1 MARRYLCV
9 KNRFQ
14 FTPIHLAVKP
24 YLWGLAMHSA
34 AALSPR
40 FVRRT
45 ILGENEYRV
54 NFKQIDCDVLDSLAS
69 DEACAVTPLMCK
81 IYIRLIRAP
90 LTYWEREGVLRF
102 TGEERVG
109 KSLTAWEQLRELT
122 GVSNSTLSKAL
133 AWLHETGIIGY
144 DARKNGVGI
153 RIFINRAASSIRS
166 REGQKNLRLVPTP
179 NKNHPAPQDGTP
191 FKEEYSEKNLDVDIN
206 PRASAREENPADKQH
221 PDPSRQPEKP
231 DSRKNAGIPT
241 TDLAAP
247 DLPFVASLK
256 QQIVNEIKPEIAAA
270 VKRET
275 GGTRDWF
282 LNYALPKATRVAQ
295 RETYDLLRAYGVIAK
310 KGSRS
315 ADVGKYEAPAETGQ
329 GREAEIGKVATFIA
343 EASKVVRQ
351 VISAKPESPK
361 FNAACQTADREL
373 CGLYDRIVACEHIAP
388 EEVENKLAAID
399 DALMK
404 AAWESS
410 DPGECERLLSSARAE
425 LRRYEAR
432 MEREVFKETV
442 QRRVAA
448 RLREKIGLPRL
459 SLFYL

>member
-1 MARRYLCV
+1 MCV

-34 AALSPR
+34 AALSSR

-45 ILGENEYRV
+45 MLGEDEYRV

-69 DEACAVTPLMCK
+69 DEACSVTPLMSK

-90 LTYWEREGVLRF
+90 LPYWEREGVLRF
-102 TGEERVG
+102 TGEDRAEN
-109 KSLTAWEQLRELT
+109 SLTGWEQLRELT

-133 AWLHETGIIGY
+133 AWLHKTGVIGY

-179 NKNHPAPQDGTP
+179 NKNHPAPQDGMP
-191 FKEEYSEKNLDVDIN
+191 FKEEILEKNLEIDID
-206 PRASAREENPADKQH
+206 PRASAREENPADEQH
-221 PDPSRQPEKP
+221 PDPRHHREQARFQKNVGTATAYPTAP
-231 DSRKNAGIPT
+231 DSPS
-241 TDLAAP
+241 
-247 DLPFVASLK
+247 VVSLIK
-256 QQIVNEIKPEIAAA
+256 QLVNEIKPEITAA
-270 VKRET
+270 VKREAS
-275 GGTRDWF
+275 GTRDWF

-310 KGSRS
+310 KGGRS
-315 ADVGKYEAPAETGQ
+315 ADVGKHEAPAETGQ
-329 GREAEIGKVATFIA
+329 GWEAEMSKVATFIA
-343 EASKVVRQ
+343 ETSKIVQQ
-351 VISAKPESPK
+351 VIVAGSGSPK
-361 FNAACQTADREL
+361 LNAACQTADREL
-373 CGLYDRIVACEHIAP
+373 NGLYDKIVAREGLMP
-388 EEVENKLAAID
+388 EEIEDKLAAID
-399 DALMK
+399 DTLMK

-410 DPGECERLLSSARAE
+410 DPAECDTMLSSARTE
-425 LRRYEAR
+425 LRGYETR
-432 MEREVFKETV
+432 MEREVFEETV
-442 QRRVAA
+442 QRRVTA
-448 RLREKIGLPRL
+448 RLREKFGLPRL

>member
-1 MARRYLCV
+1 MCV
-9 KNRFQ
+9 KNRLQ
-14 FTPIHLAVKP
+14 FTPIYLAVKP

-45 ILGENEYRV
+45 ILGEQEYRV

-69 DEACAVTPLMCK
+69 DEACSVTPLMGK

-90 LTYWEREGVLRF
+90 LPYWEREGVLRF
-102 TGEERVG
+102 TGEERAG
-109 KSLTAWEQLRELT
+109 DSLTAWEQLRELT

-191 FKEEYSEKNLDVDIN
+191 FKEEDSEKNLDVDIN
-206 PRASAREENPADKQH
+206 PRASAREENPADEQH
-221 PDPSRQPEKP
+221 PVPCHHREQA
-231 DSRKNAGIPT
+231 DSRINAGT
-241 TDLAAP
+241 ATVFTAVAAANS
-247 DLPFVASLK
+247 PFVISLVR
-256 QQIVNEIKPEIAAA
+256 QIVNEIKPEITAA

-275 GGTRDWF
+275 SGTRDWF

-295 RETYDLLRAYGVIAK
+295 RETYDLLRAYGVVAQ
-310 KGSRS
+310 KGGRS
-315 ADVGKYEAPAETGQ
+315 ADVGKCAAPAETGQ
-329 GREAEIGKVATFIA
+329 GREAEISKVATFIA
-343 EASKVVRQ
+343 EASKVVQQ
-351 VISAKPESPK
+351 VISVASESPK
-361 FNAACQTADREL
+361 LDAACQTADREL
-373 CGLYDRIVACEHIAP
+373 NGLYDKIVARERLTP
-388 EEVENKLAAID
+388 EEIEDKLAAID
-399 DALMK
+399 DTLMK

-410 DPGECERLLSSARAE
+410 DPAECDTMLNSARAE

-432 MEREVFKETV
+432 MEREVFEETV
-442 QRRVAA
+442 QRRVTAK
-448 RLREKIGLPRL
+448 LREKFGLPRL